1 MLIAMD
7 PGTEK
12 FGWAVS
18 SDTGDLLLSGVLPI
32 DEIDEW
38 AKAVLRGD
46 TSFLEERAVERSAAR
61 PDRSFPGFVIAG
73 SGTGSA
79 KCIRRLASSG
89 LRVEKVPESFST
101 LRGRDLYWRIH
112 PPRGFHRLVPKGL
125 LVPPRDVD
133 DLAAWSLILE
143 FIGGNKE
150 MPCNEVREGMQDG

>member
-73 SGTGSA
+73 SGTEAQNASGDLPLQVSGLKRFRRASLRSGAGISTGGSILPGVSQA
-79 KCIRRLASSG
+79 CPERLACS
-89 LRVEKVPESFST
+89 
-101 LRGRDLYWRIH
+101 
-112 PPRGFHRLVPKGL
+112 PKG
-125 LVPPRDVD
+125 R
-133 DLAAWSLILE
+133 
-143 FIGGNKE
+143 
-150 MPCNEVREGMQDG
+150 